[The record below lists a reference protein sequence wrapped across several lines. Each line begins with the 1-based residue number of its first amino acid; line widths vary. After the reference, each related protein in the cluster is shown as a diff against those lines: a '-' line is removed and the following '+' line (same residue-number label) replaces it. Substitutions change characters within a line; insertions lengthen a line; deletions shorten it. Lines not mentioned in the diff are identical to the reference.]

1 MIKLCYKQ
9 TLSATDSRPPT
20 SCPNANDSNLDVGVR
35 LNGKLAVALPLLVL
49 TQTVQV

>member
-20 SCPNANDSNLDVGVR
+20 YCPNANGSSLDVGVR
-35 LNGKLAVALPLLVL
+35 QKVEENLLPN
-49 TQTVQV
+49 